1 MKALK
6 ARKKYDEERSAIAA
20 EEARKNRQAK
30 LDAMTLEERNKFLAE
45 EEKRARFV
53 ADTLQS
59 SGLSNASLSKI
70 IKEFVNHY
78 SS

>member
-1 MKALK
+1 MNSLK
-6 ARKKYDEERSAIAA
+6 ARKKYDAEKSAIAA
-20 EEARKNRQAK
+20 EEARKKRQAK

-45 EEKRARFV
+45 EEKRAQFV
-53 ADTLQS
+53 ADILQS
-59 SGLSNASLSKI
+59 SGLSNASSSKI